1 MKEKQP
7 KDKVLLS
14 VNMLINPKTRAMLAV
29 LATVRG
35 VSITGAAGD
44 LLDEVIATPE
54 FKKKIED
61 YF

>member
-1 MKEKQP
+1 
-7 KDKVLLS
+7 
-14 VNMLINPKTRAMLAV
+14 MLINPKTRAMLAV

-44 LLDEVIATPE
+44 LLDEVVATPE